1 VIDDMSER
9 ETALTR
15 ILCVDDH
22 HVVRTGIASML
33 DREPD
38 MKVVA
43 SAASGEEAI
52 CLFRQHRPDVT
63 IMDLQLP
70 GMSGLEAI
78 SVIRRVDPEARIIVL
93 TMHQGDED
101 IHRALQ
107 AGATTY
113 ILKDALFEE
122 LLDIVRSVRAGE
134 SPLPP
139 NIARVLAQRAGPSL
153 TPREVAVL
161 ELIAGGFRNREIAH
175 ALGITE
181 ETTKVH
187 VKNLLAKLGANDRT
201 EALSLAL
208 RRGIVH
214 LK

>member
-1 VIDDMSER
+1 MGV
-9 ETALTR
+9 TR

-22 HVVRTGIASML
+22 HVVRAGIASML

-70 GMSGLEAI
+70 GMSGLDAI
-78 SVIRRVDPEARIIVL
+78 SAIRREDPEARIIVL

-113 ILKDALFEE
+113 VLKDALFEE
-122 LLDIVRSVRAGE
+122 LLHIVRSVGAGE

-139 NIARVLAQRAGPSL
+139 NITRVLAQRAGPSL

-161 ELIAGGFRNREIAH
+161 ELIAGGFRNREIAG

-187 VKNLLAKLGANDRT
+187 VKNLLAKLGAIDRT